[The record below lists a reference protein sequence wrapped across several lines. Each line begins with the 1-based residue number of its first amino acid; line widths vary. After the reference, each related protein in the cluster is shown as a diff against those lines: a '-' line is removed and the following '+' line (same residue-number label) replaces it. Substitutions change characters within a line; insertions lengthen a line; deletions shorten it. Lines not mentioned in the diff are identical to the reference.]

1 LADFAFSTRTNLS
14 ANSIHLLYGIA
25 FAVLEIQSHM
35 VDTGRTQAFEKLQD
49 HIAPGAQTK
58 VNRARVN
65 GRGRFD
71 LLPGDRLGAVRS
83 STYEN
88 PPAES
93 IMSFPAY
100 AATVP
105 LLPS

>member
-1 LADFAFSTRTNLS
+1 
-14 ANSIHLLYGIA
+14 
-25 FAVLEIQSHM
+25 M

-49 HIAPGAQTK
+49 HIAPGAQTL

-65 GRGRFD
+65 GRGFGRFD
-71 LLPGDRLGAVRS
+71 VLTGDRLSAVLS
-83 STYEN
+83 STYEH
-88 PPAES
+88 PPVES